1 MVSITDRIKQVEK
14 FLKDQEETPKT
25 PEVPLTPAPILTP
38 APAVAPAL
46 ALNDNVEVIGLLRR
60 MLINQLI
67 ERREYERSHVLI
79 DDSPIYDFA
88 EETIDP
94 GFMVTFT
101 LTIAEGRIFFFE
113 YFNITYNEDTI
124 YNLYIDGVGPGTLP
138 TLTDVLQDF
147 GDHNIMF
154 SPPRLCY
161 QNVIITATNVGAI
174 AQTYS
179 VFMRGWFR
187 QSVKIDQEYL
197 GSR

>member
-1 MVSITDRIKQVEK
+1 MVNITETIKQVEK
-14 FLKDQEETPKT
+14 FLKEQEET
-25 PEVPLTPAPILTP
+25 PEVPLAPAPIPEPTPVAPAPILNNT
-38 APAVAPAL
+38 
-46 ALNDNVEVIGLLRR
+46 EVIGLLRR
-60 MLINQLI
+60 ILINQLI
-67 ERREYERSHVLI
+67 ERREYERSNVLI

-94 GFMVTFT
+94 GYMVTFT
-101 LTIAEGRIFFFE
+101 LTIAEGRTFFFE
-113 YFNITYNEDTI
+113 YFNITYNADTI

-161 QNVIITATNVGAI
+161 QNVIITALNNDNVAH
-174 AQTYS
+174 TYS
-179 VFMRGWFR
+179 VFLRGWMR
-187 QSVKIDQEYL
+187 SSTKVDKSYL